1 MVKFCST
8 LKTIQVS
15 IYVCI
20 QFEENQDLLNFL
32 VDYVDIDYSL
42 WLTRCLT
49 PLLVTFL
56 LPLVIGLLLYL
67 SAFML
72 YIYKLHWG
80 RLRSALIA
88 ADKWETARKFVAIIW
103 DAHGWIWHGKKHV
116 NNFIRLMLIC
126 TLKCN

>member
-1 MVKFCST
+1 M
-8 LKTIQVS
+8 
-15 IYVCI
+15 CI
-20 QFEENQDLLNFL
+20 QFKENQVLSYFL
-32 VDYVDIDYSL
+32 VDYIDIDYSL
-42 WLTRCLT
+42 WLTWCLT

-103 DAHGWIWHGKKHV
+103 DAHGWIWHGKKH
-116 NNFIRLMLIC
+116 
-126 TLKCN
+126 

>member
-1 MVKFCST
+1 M
-8 LKTIQVS
+8 
-15 IYVCI
+15 
-20 QFEENQDLLNFL
+20 
-32 VDYVDIDYSL
+32 
-42 WLTRCLT
+42 
-49 PLLVTFL
+49 VTFL

-103 DAHGWIWHGKKHV
+103 DAHGWIWHGNVSYLIK
-116 NNFIRLMLIC
+116 LIC
-126 TLKCN
+126 NCEVQLISTIIVTPQVQHLDKYLQIG